1 MSIAFDNFLP
11 AGLDRESRRPAW
23 QEGDAA
29 LPALYISHG
38 APPLFE
44 DAEWIDQLSAWAD
57 SLPVPRGILIVSAH
71 WEAAPLSLS
80 AARPGNVVYDFGG
93 FDPRYYRMRYDTPD
107 ATDLAREV
115 LATLPDGAGVHEHAS
130 RGLDHGA
137 WVPLK
142 VMYPGAAIPVLQL
155 SLPTQDPQRLLQLGA
170 SLRSLR
176 ERGILI
182 VGSGFMTHGLPFL
195 TPEMFYGNAVP
206 GWSREFDAWA
216 AEAIAARDVDE
227 LAAFRSHAPG
237 MPYSHPTVEHF
248 TPLFVTLGAA
258 DGDIGTAIEGYA
270 FGLSK
275 RSLQV
280 A

>member
-1 MSIAFDNFLP
+1 MEIAFDEFLP
-11 AGLDRESRRPAW
+11 DALVREQNRRPW
-23 QEGDAA
+23 RDGDPP

-44 DAEWIDQLSAWAD
+44 DRAWIDELSAWAD
-57 SLPVPRGILIVSAH
+57 RLPAPRAILIVSAH
-71 WEAAPLSLS
+71 WETAPPSLS
-80 AARPGNVVYDFGG
+80 AASPAGLVYDFGG

-107 ATDLAREV
+107 ATALARAV
-115 LATLPDGAGVHEHAS
+115 VASLSGVGVHQHAS

-142 VMYPGAAIPVLQL
+142 VMYPGAEIPVLQL
-155 SLPTQDPQRLLQLGA
+155 SMPTADPAELLRLG
-170 SLRSLR
+170 SRLRSLR
-176 ERGILI
+176 EHGVLVI
-182 VGSGFMTHGLPFL
+182 GSGFMTHGLPFL
-195 TPEMFYGNAVP
+195 TTDMVRTGTVP

-216 AEAIAARDVDE
+216 DEALASGDLDE
-227 LAAFRSHAPG
+227 LSAFRDHAPG
-237 MPYSHPTVEHF
+237 MPYAHPSVEHF

-258 DGDIGTAIEGYA
+258 TADITTAIDG
-270 FGLSK
+270 FFWGLSK